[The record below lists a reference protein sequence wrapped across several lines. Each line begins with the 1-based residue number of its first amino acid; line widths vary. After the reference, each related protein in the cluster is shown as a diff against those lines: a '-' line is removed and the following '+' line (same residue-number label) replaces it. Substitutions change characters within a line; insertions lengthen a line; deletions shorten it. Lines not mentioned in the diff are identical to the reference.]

1 LRSATAPRLGA
12 ALLLLATAAVLVLL
26 GLDPDGIYGSFI
38 GRVDARAHALDFVMI
53 GIIQAAVGVMVLV
66 TMPSPRFSIASSG
79 IALAWAGLGAIIWVQ
94 LLIYAAAGGPSPVED
109 PPAGLLS
116 VSLGLTFGYL
126 LAAVVLYRASQ
137 GRHVDHRGDLTPDR
151 RSMPLL
157 TTDPPAKPVLRE

>member
-12 ALLLLATAAVLVLL
+12 ALLLFATATVLVLL

-38 GRVDARAHALDFVMI
+38 GRGDARAHALDFVMI

-137 GRHVDHRGDLTPDR
+137 GRHLDHRGARTPDR
-151 RSMPLL
+151 R
-157 TTDPPAKPVLRE
+157 